1 MAGGYVIS
9 NFSKFFQNMFSMS
22 HPLSKEDNEKCDL
35 FLRSIAKEIVLRRMS
50 GIAIMFLEM
59 YKPVTLIGHQAFLV
73 LEPTLQV
80 FIPKEKYS
88 TLMKILEDRG
98 RIEQFIQI
106 IEDTEK
112 EYRDSEK
119 QRSN

>member
-1 MAGGYVIS
+1 MGS
-9 NFSKFFQNMFSMS
+9 RLSKFFQNMFAMS
-22 HPLSKEDNEKCDL
+22 RPLSKEDNEKCEA
-35 FLRSIAKEIVLRRMS
+35 FLRSLAKEIVLRRMS
-50 GIAIMFLEM
+50 GVAIMFLEM

-106 IEDTEK
+106 IENTEK
-112 EYRDSEK
+112 EHGNSEK
-119 QRSN
+119 QRSD

>member
-1 MAGGYVIS
+1 MGS
-9 NFSKFFQNMFSMS
+9 RLNKFFQNMFATSTS
-22 HPLSKEDNEKCDL
+22 LSKEDNEKCEG
-35 FLRSIAKEIVLRRMS
+35 FLYSIAKEIVLRRMAS
-50 GIAIMFLEM
+50 VAIMFLEM

-80 FIPKEKYS
+80 FIPKEKYA

-106 IEDTEK
+106 IENTEK
-112 EYRDSEK
+112 EHRDSEK
-119 QRSN
+119 QRSD

>member
-1 MAGGYVIS
+1 MT
-9 NFSKFFQNMFSMS
+9 
-22 HPLSKEDNEKCDL
+22 
-35 FLRSIAKEIVLRRMS
+35 SIAKEIVLRRMS